1 MNDRKIHGMER
12 TWNEKLVLKN
22 EGNER
27 SENTR
32 QGTNIERK
40 IGTSSFSSS
49 GTTTRENVYSFE
61 TI

>member
-1 MNDRKIHGMER
+1 MNDRKIHGKER

-32 QGTNIERK
+32 QGTNMERK
-40 IGTSSFSSS
+40 IGT
-49 GTTTRENVYSFE
+49 
-61 TI
+61 